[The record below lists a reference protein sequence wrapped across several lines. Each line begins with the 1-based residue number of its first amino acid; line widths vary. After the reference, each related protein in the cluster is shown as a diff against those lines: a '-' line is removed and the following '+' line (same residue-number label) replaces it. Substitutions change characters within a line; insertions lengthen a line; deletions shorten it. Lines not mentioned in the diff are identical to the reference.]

1 VPPFISLYNISNH
14 IVRMEHRLG
23 IPQMLSCPPVPG
35 EPPLPRLR
43 EPRWCERLRLRR
55 PGKVPKTTDREDM
68 RMAERQLE
76 GADAILAEARKTKDT
91 AERMANGEGPPGEA
105 DDIRVLAGMV
115 HQVAEQV
122 ERLASIVS
130 GDAAP
135 LANSED
141 VEGA

>member
-1 VPPFISLYNISNH
+1 
-14 IVRMEHRLG
+14 
-23 IPQMLSCPPVPG
+23 
-35 EPPLPRLR
+35 
-43 EPRWCERLRLRR
+43 
-55 PGKVPKTTDREDM
+55 
-68 RMAERQLE
+68 MAERQLE
-76 GADAILAEARKTKDT
+76 GADAILAEARKTKET

-141 VEGA
+141 VEAPEPPSR